1 MRNILTSAPWFDVGS
16 VQVLSVTTERETGIN
31 ILVRTESGHCV
42 EYPADY
48 EQFQKQKPAEAIGM
62 FFLEHP
68 DAKLVE
74 QNDEFYYT
82 YLSNDQQQR
91 TRLGNS
97 PQQALILAIS

>member
-1 MRNILTSAPWFDVGS
+1 MMS
-16 VQVLSVTTERETGIN
+16 
-31 ILVRTESGHCV
+31 
-42 EYPADY
+42 
-48 EQFQKQKPAEAIGM
+48 
-62 FFLEHP
+62 EHP